1 MTCDWFSPGWK
12 EENWFRSYPTPLIGS
27 LTGDQHQNCRQTSRV
42 KRVFCHWLDQQRLPR
57 DFQNRQ
63 LAAARPTHWKIEATL
78 LLLRRKACMVWD
90 GNPVCLFNAHGLG
103 GPSYGCVL
111 SVSALPCERLRP
123 NESRLFCHSFHA
135 VTRQLCMNAS
145 HLTKQL
151 MMVFTLSQWAEP
163 GASFL
168 LRRPPSADDQ

>member
-1 MTCDWFSPGWK
+1 MIDFLLAGK
-12 EENWFRSYPTPLIGS
+12 KKIDFDHTPPLWLAPWRGTSI
-27 LTGDQHQNCRQTSRV
+27 QNCRQTSRV